1 MKKKE
6 SYSNELENT
15 QVASDLEEN
24 SSFDNLEETINL
36 DAKVTVKNLAGWD
49 VGFARLQDGIGDV
62 KIVAN
67 GQQRLSRNEI
77 AAQINNGNKLFVGTD
92 GMGSH
97 ATLYIADAETRRW
110 VEFEDKKRKQVVF
123 TDSVAKDLFKMN
135 QSDYEKNLPNYIQT
149 RAEKYAFME
158 AIKRLS
164 LNDHSK
170 IVYASKYTG
179 FNIT

>member
-1 MKKKE
+1 MKDIE
-6 SYSNELENT
+6 NYSNELEKVQNT
-15 QVASDLEEN
+15 NNLYDEPVTDA
-24 SSFDNLEETINL
+24 LEETINL
-36 DAKVTVKNLAGWD
+36 DAKVTIKNLAGWD
-49 VGFARLQDGIGDV
+49 VGFARLQDGVGDV

-97 ATLYIADAETRRW
+97 ATLYIADAETRKW
-110 VEFEDKKRKQVVF
+110 VEFENKKRKQMVF
-123 TDSVAKDLFKMN
+123 TDSVAKDLFKMS
-135 QSDYEKNLPNYIQT
+135 QADFEENLPKYILT

-158 AIKRLS
+158 AIKRLN

-170 IVYASKYTG
+170 IVYSSKYTG
-179 FNIT
+179 FNIV